1 MPLMKKHMTLVAV
14 TLIGALM
21 LLGKFSLNLSYAQ
34 ALPKEFVKPSAKI
47 TLLEFSAPW
56 CLSCKKIKPEMDK
69 IQKELGNKLTVYHL
83 NVEEPKTEKY
93 INLYKIDSAP
103 SFILYNSKGKL
114 VQRIDRDITG
124 PELRKLILSA
134 Q

>member
-1 MPLMKKHMTLVAV
+1 MKKHIRIFATSLVGG
-14 TLIGALM
+14 LIM
-21 LLGKFSLNLSYAQ
+21 LGNASFSNLANAQ
-34 ALPKEFVKPSAKI
+34 ALPKEFVKPAAKI

-69 IQKELGNKLTVYHL
+69 IQKELGSKLTVYHL

-103 SFILYNSKGKL
+103 SFILYNAKGKL